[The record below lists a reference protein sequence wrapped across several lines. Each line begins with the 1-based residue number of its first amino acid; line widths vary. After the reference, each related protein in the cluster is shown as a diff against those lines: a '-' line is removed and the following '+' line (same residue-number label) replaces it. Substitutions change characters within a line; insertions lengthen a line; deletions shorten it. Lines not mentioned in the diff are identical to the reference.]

1 VFAKPRLA
9 ASGAS
14 REQPTIRHR
23 PAYNRKTDQAA
34 GLIDFSYVLV
44 GNVAYGLNGRN
55 HFLGVRLPMP
65 SIAPTSL
72 SSIPSSSMLYKYW

>member
-1 VFAKPRLA
+1 MGLNYRRNPKARYDCCLMSA
-9 ASGAS
+9 ESG
-14 REQPTIRHR
+14 P
-23 PAYNRKTDQAA
+23 YNRKTDQAVR
-34 GLIDFSYVLV
+34 LIDFSYVLF
-44 GNVAYGLNGRN
+44 GNVDYGLNGRN

>member
-1 VFAKPRLA
+1 MHFRRNLKVYYGCCSRLA
-9 ASGAS
+9 ESD
-14 REQPTIRHR
+14 P
-23 PAYNRKTDQAA
+23 YNRKTDQAA

>member
-1 VFAKPRLA
+1 MFIKPRLT
-9 ASGAS
+9 SSSVS
-14 REQPTIRHR
+14 REQSTIWHR

-34 GLIDFSYVLV
+34 RLIDFSYVLF
-44 GNVAYGLNGRN
+44 GNVDYGLNGRN
-55 HFLGVRLPMP
+55 HFLGVRLRMP